1 VRLRDMQDDYYSFDE
16 ESYSI
21 VGKRYR
27 KRYRLGDE
35 IMITVK
41 RADLV
46 KKQLDFA
53 IFEDVLFSAPKPM
66 KANGKRNK
74 FRR

>member
-1 VRLRDMQDDYYSFDE
+1 MQDDFYSFDE

-21 VGKRYR
+21 IGKRYK

-35 IMITVK
+35 VMIKVK

-46 KKQLDFA
+46 KKQLDFGL
-53 IFEDVLFSAPKPM
+53 FEDDLYSAPRPM
-66 KANGKRNK
+66 KEGSKIPNKRNK
-74 FRR
+74 YKR